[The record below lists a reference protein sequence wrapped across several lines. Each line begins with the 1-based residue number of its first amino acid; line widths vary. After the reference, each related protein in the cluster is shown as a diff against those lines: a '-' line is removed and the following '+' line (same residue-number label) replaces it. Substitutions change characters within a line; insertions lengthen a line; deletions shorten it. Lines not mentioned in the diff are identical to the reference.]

1 MTAVMQKHATS
12 KIEPTQLRVFV
23 FHDLNTDRQRLWVG
37 SGACGVRGA
46 CGAHGACGVV
56 SPYRIGLCHMGS
68 AAPVGSAA
76 PMGSS
81 RRVVSP

>member
-1 MTAVMQKHATS
+1 MTAVMQKHAIS

-37 SGACGVRGA
+37 SGA